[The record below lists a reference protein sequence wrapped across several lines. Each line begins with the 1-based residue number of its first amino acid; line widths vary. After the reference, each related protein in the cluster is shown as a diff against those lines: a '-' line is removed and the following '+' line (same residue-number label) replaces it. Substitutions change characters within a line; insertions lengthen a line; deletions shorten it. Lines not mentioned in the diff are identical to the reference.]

1 MTPRG
6 CAARLVAPVLL
17 VGAWALA
24 AHAGWPS
31 PRAVPSPGE
40 VLALAARELG
50 TERAWLDLT
59 ATLTRVLVGVAI
71 ATAIGGSVG
80 IVLGAARGAWH
91 AAEPTVELLR
101 AIPPILTFPLFLL
114 ALGYGEH
121 SRLAAIVFGTTG
133 IVLFHVATGL
143 ARAPRERA
151 EAVRLAG
158 LRGWDAF
165 AQLHLHEAMPA
176 LVTGVRVAL
185 PAGLVIAVVTEMLI
199 GARYGLG
206 ARALDAQLA
215 YRADTL
221 WFVILL
227 GGIAGMSLSALVG
240 ALGRY
245 LVRWGGTP

>member
-1 MTPRG
+1 
-6 CAARLVAPVLL
+6 
-17 VGAWALA
+17 
-24 AHAGWPS
+24 
-31 PRAVPSPGE
+31 
-40 VLALAARELG
+40 
-50 TERAWLDLT
+50 
-59 ATLTRVLVGVAI
+59 GVAI
-71 ATAIGGSVG
+71 ATVLGGVVG
-80 IVLGAARGAWH
+80 IVLGAARGAWR

-114 ALGYGEH
+114 ALGYGER

-133 IVLFHVATGL
+133 IILFHVATGL

-165 AQLHLHEAMPA
+165 AQLHVHEALPA

-185 PAGLVIAVVTEMLI
+185 AAGLVIAVVTEMLI
-199 GARYGLG
+199 GARHGLG

-215 YRADTL
+215 YRADAL

-227 GGIAGMSLSALVG
+227 GGFAGMTMSALVG
-240 ALGRY
+240 ALGRR
-245 LVRWGGTP
+245 LVRWGGAP